1 MNGQESASSRL
12 FCFLALL
19 CALCVSAVSFP
30 SGSQEPT
37 NPESR
42 SPVPAVLIYGA
53 GLAPRGL
60 NPLLDRNGWN
70 EVSSVL
76 LSRLFRA
83 DHEGRIVGD
92 LVESY
97 TVSADG
103 LSWTLKLRENVR
115 WHDGEPF
122 TSADVLFSW
131 EKLFDPATATSLDLN
146 QPMLRDFAATG
157 PYEFVFRLRYPDAGF
172 LAPLTEVP
180 ILPAHL
186 LAEADINSNAFEQN
200 PVGTGPYMLAKQ
212 EGSDYVFDRHAYY
225 HFGAPA
231 IPRLVLRIIA
241 DDDVRAEALASGLL
255 HLAQVK
261 PQHVPR
267 LRALKH
273 LRVYRFRTGAWR
285 GMPLNLRRAALKDVR
300 VRRAI
305 DLAIDRE
312 AIVAAALAG
321 FGQPAY
327 SPIPPASWA
336 FDPAMNQP
344 RHDPARAERLL
355 EEAGWRRNAAGLR
368 VREGEVLELNVI
380 VWKEETFRRT
390 AAVLIRAQLEALGLR
405 VNLHLVDGATYNR
418 LADDMGTTYDGFIG
432 GWGGLLDPGD
442 NLGKKFHSRGSQN
455 YMGYSNTEVDR
466 LLARARALPP
476 QRRGEARRLYRE
488 LVERV
493 TADAVFLP
501 LAYPDYVF
509 AADARL
515 SLGPYSQPAMPEE
528 SGKAQL
534 AGPPVMDSW
543 YEFPK
548 FAHYWSW
555 STPGTNSPT
564 PKLRGAH
571 PWSRQERE
579 P

>member
-1 MNGQESASSRL
+1 M
-12 FCFLALL
+12 
-19 CALCVSAVSFP
+19 
-30 SGSQEPT
+30 
-37 NPESR
+37 PE
-42 SPVPAVLIYGA
+42 ALIYGA
-53 GLAPRGL
+53 GLTPRGL

-70 EVSSVL
+70 EVSSVI

-103 LSWTLKLRENVR
+103 LTWTLQLRDNLR

-122 TSADVLFSW
+122 TAADVLFTW
-131 EKLFDPATATSLDLN
+131 QKLFDPATETSLDLN

-157 PYEFVFRLRYPDAGF
+157 PYEFVFRLRYADAGF
-172 LAPLTEVP
+172 LAPLTEVG

-186 LAEADINSNAFEQN
+186 LKEADINTDAFDQN
-200 PVGTGPYMLAKQ
+200 PVGTGPYMLAAH
-212 EGSDYVFDRHAYY
+212 EGTDYLFDRHAYY

-231 IPRLVLRIIA
+231 IPRLVLRIIP
-241 DDDVRAEALASGLL
+241 DDDARAEALARGEV

-267 LRALKH
+267 LRALEH

-285 GMPLNLRRAALKDVR
+285 GMPLNLRRPALKDVR

-321 FGQPAY
+321 FGQAAY
-327 SPIPPASWA
+327 SPVPPVSWA

-344 RHDPARAERLL
+344 RHDPARAEQLL

-368 VREGEVLELNVI
+368 AREGEVLELNFI
-380 VWKEETFRRT
+380 AWKEEIFRRT
-390 AAVLIRAQLEALGLR
+390 TAVLMRAQLEALGLR

-466 LLARARALPP
+466 RLARVRALPP
-476 QRRGEARRLYRE
+476 QRRSEARRLYRQ
-488 LVERV
+488 LVELL
-493 TADAVFLP
+493 TAEAVFLP

-515 SLGPYSQPAMPEE
+515 SLGPYGRPAIAEE
-528 SGKAQL
+528 SGRGAQH
-534 AGPPVMDSW
+534 PPVMDSW

-548 FAHYWSW
+548 FAHLWSW
-555 STPGTNSPT
+555 
-564 PKLRGAH
+564 
-571 PWSRQERE
+571 QQ
-579 P
+579 